1 MRPEGPRNI
10 AQAFGAKRKEHRQ
23 AGKAGR
29 RKTTILNLRNLCNL
43 RFLEISMPPG
53 TKDLL
58 LAIDVGTG
66 SVRAALVDL
75 QGEIVAFHAAEHD
88 QQVPQFGWSQQ
99 RPSDWW
105 NGVVLCIRSVLEK
118 VEAAPTRIAAVAC
131 CGQMHGTVLL
141 DESDIPVVDYAP
153 LWNDKRTR
161 GVLDQFL
168 EKHDQE
174 KLLPITGNP
183 AATAWPAF
191 KLLWFKQEHPE
202 VYERTASVLIV
213 KDFINFRLT
222 GNKAIDHPEASTTY
236 LYDVGAHAWSNRVID
251 LLELKQNLLPELKSP
266 SELVGSIS
274 KECSQQ
280 TGLLSGTPVAVGAG
294 DFPVTLLGSG
304 VSPVGVGSDS
314 TGTSTLLTL
323 QAEKPVLHPIISN
336 VAGVDRGWSAFTIL
350 DAGGDAMRWARRAF
364 HDNQVSYAEIVRLAE
379 SISPG
384 SDGVLFLPYLNG
396 ERLGPRT
403 NARAQFFGL
412 TYGHGT
418 GHLHRAVMEGVAF
431 ASRRN
436 LSIMEQSGNT
446 LSYMIASGGGA
457 KTRLWLEIKASIY
470 RTPIRTTKHT
480 ESSILGCAMI
490 AGTAV
495 GIYPSLADASERLIR
510 LDEEI
515 VPNPDWVPR
524 YEKLGELFDQIYQD
538 AEPYYRKLDEYVAH
552 FGAARSNID

>member
-1 MRPEGPRNI
+1 
-10 AQAFGAKRKEHRQ
+10 
-23 AGKAGR
+23 
-29 RKTTILNLRNLCNL
+29 
-43 RFLEISMPPG
+43 MPPG

-75 QGEIVAFHAAEHD
+75 QGEIIGFHAAEHD

-105 NGVVLCIRSVLEK
+105 NGVVLCIRSVLNK
-118 VEAAPTRIAAVAC
+118 AEAAAARIAAVAS

-141 DESDIPVVDYAP
+141 DREGNLVVDYAP

-161 GVLDQFL
+161 GVLDEFL
-168 EKHDQE
+168 RKHDQE
-174 KLLPITGNP
+174 KLLSITGNP

-191 KLLWFKQEHPE
+191 KLLWFKQEHPD
-202 VYERTASVLIV
+202 VYRRTASVLIV
-213 KDFINFRLT
+213 KDFINFKLT
-222 GNKAIDHPEASTTY
+222 GSKAIDHPEASTTY
-236 LYDVGAHAWSNRVID
+236 LYDVGTRSWSRSTIE
-251 LLELKQNLLPELKSP
+251 LLQLNPGLLPELKSP
-266 SELVGSIS
+266 IDIVGKIS
-274 KECSQQ
+274 KQCSEE
-280 TGLLSGTPVAVGAG
+280 TGLLAGTPVAVGAG

-323 QAEKPVLHPIISN
+323 QTERAVLHPIISN
-336 VAGVDRGWSAFTIL
+336 VAGVDQGWSAFTIL

-364 HDNQVSYAEIVRLAE
+364 HDNELSYDALVKLA
-379 SISPG
+379 SAVAPG
-384 SDGVLFLPYLNG
+384 SDGLLFLPYLNG

-431 ASRRN
+431 AARRN
-436 LSIMEQSGNT
+436 LSIMERSGNT

-457 KTRLWLEIKASIY
+457 KTRLWLQIKASIY
-470 RTPIRTTKHT
+470 RTPIRTTKHQ

-490 AGTAV
+490 AGAAV
-495 GIYPSLADASERLIR
+495 GIYPSLADAAKRLIQ

-515 VPNPDWVPR
+515 APNPDWVPR
-524 YEKLGELFDQIYQD
+524 YERLAQLFDQIYDD
-538 AEPYYRKLDEYVAH
+538 AEPYYRKLDEYGAA
-552 FGAARSNID
+552 FGAAAKEVG

>member
-1 MRPEGPRNI
+1 M
-10 AQAFGAKRKEHRQ
+10 
-23 AGKAGR
+23 
-29 RKTTILNLRNLCNL
+29 
-43 RFLEISMPPG
+43 SPG

-75 QGEIVAFHAAEHD
+75 QGRIVCFQAVEHD

-105 NGVVLCIRSVLEK
+105 NGVVSCIRTVLEK
-118 VEAAPTRIAAVAC
+118 VESAPTRIAAIAC

-141 DESDIPVVDYAP
+141 DKSGIPVVDYAP

-161 GVLDQFL
+161 GVLNDFL
-168 EKHDQE
+168 QRQDQE
-174 KLLPITGNP
+174 QLLPITGNP

-191 KLLWFKQEHPE
+191 KLLWFKQEHPD
-202 VYERTASVLIV
+202 VYQRAASMLIV
-213 KDFINFRLT
+213 KDFVNFKLT
-222 GNKAIDHPEASTTY
+222 GHKAIDHPEASTTY
-236 LYDVGAHAWSNRVID
+236 LYDVGTRSWSESTID
-251 LLELKQNLLPELKSP
+251 LLELNPALLPELRSP
-266 SELVGSIS
+266 VELVGTIS
-274 KECSQQ
+274 RECSEQ

-304 VSPVGVGSDS
+304 VSAVGVGSDS

-323 QAEKPVLHPIISN
+323 QTEKPVLHPIISN
-336 VAGVDRGWSAFTIL
+336 VAGVDQGWSAFTIL

-364 HDNQVSYAEIVRLAE
+364 HDNALGYDAIVDLAGAVP
-379 SISPG
+379 PG
-384 SDGVLFLPYLNG
+384 SDGLLFLPYLNG

-412 TYGHGT
+412 TYGHRA

-436 LSIMEQSGNT
+436 LSIMEKSGNAMK
-446 LSYMIASGGGA
+446 YMIASGGGA
-457 KTRLWLEIKASIY
+457 KTRLWLEIKTSIY

-480 ESSILGCAMI
+480 ESSMLGCAMI

-495 GIYPSLADASERLIR
+495 GIYPSLSEATKRLVE

-524 YEKLGELFDQIYQD
+524 YEKLGQLFDRIYED
-538 AEPYYRKLDEYVAH
+538 AGPYYQSLEEYAAA
-552 FGAARSNID
+552 FSTGNQAALEGA

>member
-1 MRPEGPRNI
+1 MSPE
-10 AQAFGAKRKEHRQ
+10 
-23 AGKAGR
+23 
-29 RKTTILNLRNLCNL
+29 
-43 RFLEISMPPG
+43 

-75 QGEIVAFHAAEHD
+75 QGQIVCFQAAEHD
-88 QQVPQFGWSQQ
+88 QEVPQFGWSQQ

-105 NGVVLCIRSVLEK
+105 NGVVFCIRTVLGK
-118 VEAAPTRIAAVAC
+118 VDSASTRIAAVAC

-141 DESDIPVVDYAP
+141 DRSGIPVVDYAP

-161 GVLDQFL
+161 GVLDEFL
-168 EKHDQE
+168 GQHDQE

-191 KLLWFKQEHPE
+191 KLLWFKKEHPDI
-202 VYERTASVLIV
+202 YERAASVLIV
-213 KDFINFRLT
+213 KDFINFKLT
-222 GNKAIDHPEASTTY
+222 GNQAIDHPEASTTY
-236 LYDVGAHAWSNRVID
+236 LYDVGARSWSNAVIE
-251 LLELKQNLLPELKSP
+251 LLELKRSLLPDLRSP
-266 SELVGSIS
+266 FDILGTIS
-274 KECSQQ
+274 KQCSEQ

-304 VSPVGVGSDS
+304 VSAVGIGSDS

-323 QAEKPVLHPIISN
+323 QTEKPVLHPIISN
-336 VAGVDRGWSAFTIL
+336 VAGVDQGWSAFTIL

-364 HDNQVSYAEIVRLAE
+364 HDNTLSYDALVKLAE
-379 SISPG
+379 GIAPG
-384 SDGVLFLPYLNG
+384 SDGLLFLPYLNG

-418 GHLHRAVMEGVAF
+418 AHLHRAVMEGVAF
-431 ASRRN
+431 AARRN
-436 LSIMEQSGNT
+436 LSIMEQSGNA

-470 RTPIRTTKHT
+470 RTPIRTTRHQ

-490 AGTAV
+490 AGTAA
-495 GIYPSLADASERLIR
+495 GIYPSLGEASKRLIQ

-515 VPNPDWVPR
+515 LPNPDWVPR
-524 YEKLGELFDQIYQD
+524 YEKLAALFDQIYND
-538 AEPYYRKLDEYVAH
+538 ASPYYQKLDEYTKAFGVATQSA
-552 FGAARSNID
+552 GV

>member
-1 MRPEGPRNI
+1 M
-10 AQAFGAKRKEHRQ
+10 
-23 AGKAGR
+23 
-29 RKTTILNLRNLCNL
+29 
-43 RFLEISMPPG
+43 PG

-66 SVRAALVDL
+66 SVRAALVDI
-75 QGEIVAFHAAEHD
+75 QGQIVCFHTAEHN

-118 VEAAPTRIAAVAC
+118 VAGAPTRIAAVAC

-141 DESDIPVVDYAP
+141 DESGVPVVDYAP

-168 EKHDQE
+168 RQHDQE

-191 KLLWFKQEHPE
+191 KLLWFKHDFPD
-202 VYERTASVLIV
+202 VYRRARSILIV
-213 KDFINFRLT
+213 KDFINFELT
-222 GNKAIDHPEASTTY
+222 GAKAIDHPEASTTY
-236 LYDVGAHAWSNRVID
+236 LYDVTTRSWSGSIIN
-251 LLELKQNLLPELKSP
+251 LLELNLDLLPELKAP
-266 SELVGSIS
+266 IDIVGTIS
-274 KECSQQ
+274 KSCSQR

-304 VSPVGVGSDS
+304 VSPIGVASDS

-323 QAEKPVLHPIISN
+323 QTEKPVLHPIISN
-336 VAGVDRGWSAFTIL
+336 VAGVDQGWSAFTIL

-364 HDNQVSYAEIVRLAE
+364 HDNELGYDELVKLAGE
-379 SISPG
+379 VPPG
-384 SDGVLFLPYLNG
+384 SDGLLFLPYLNG

-418 GHLHRAVMEGVAF
+418 GHLHRSVMEGVAF

-436 LSIMEQSGNT
+436 LNIMEQSGNT
-446 LSYMIASGGGA
+446 LDYMIASGGGA

-470 RTPIRTTKHT
+470 RTPIRTTRHQ
-480 ESSILGCAMI
+480 ESSVLGCAMI
-490 AGTAV
+490 AGTAA
-495 GIYPSLADASERLIR
+495 GIYPTLADASKRLIQ

-524 YEKLGELFDQIYQD
+524 YEKLAELFNQIYED
-538 AEPYYRKLDEYVAH
+538 AGPYYQTLDEYAAR
-552 FGAARSNID
+552 FGAAAANIG

>member
-1 MRPEGPRNI
+1 
-10 AQAFGAKRKEHRQ
+10 
-23 AGKAGR
+23 
-29 RKTTILNLRNLCNL
+29 
-43 RFLEISMPPG
+43 MPSV
-53 TKDLL
+53 TKDLF

-75 QGEIVAFHAAEHD
+75 RGEIVAFHAAEHD

-105 NGVVLCIRSVLEK
+105 KGVVLCIRAVLEK
-118 VEAAPTRIAAVAC
+118 IENAAARIVAVAC

-141 DESDIPVVDYAP
+141 DKAGVPVVDYAP

-168 EKHDQE
+168 EKQDEQ
-174 KLLPITGNP
+174 KLLPIAGNP

-191 KLLWFKQEHPE
+191 KLLWFKREHSD
-202 VYERTASVLIV
+202 VYRQTASVLIV

-222 GNKAIDHPEASTTY
+222 GNQAIDHPEASTTY
-236 LYDVGAHAWSNRVID
+236 LYDIEKRAWSQTLAQVLGLDEHILPEIKRPID
-251 LLELKQNLLPELKSP
+251 L
-266 SELVGSIS
+266 VGTIS
-274 KECSQQ
+274 AESAQQ
-280 TGLLSGTPVAVGAG
+280 TGLLAGTPVAVGAG

-304 VSPVGVGSDS
+304 VSAVGVGSDS

-323 QAEKPVLHPIISN
+323 QTERAVLHPIISN
-336 VAGVDRGWSAFTIL
+336 VLGIDQGWSAFTIL
-350 DAGGDAMRWARRAF
+350 DAGGDAVRWARRAF
-364 HDNQVSYAEIVRLAE
+364 HDNQVSYDDLVKVAA
-379 SISPG
+379 SAPPG
-384 SDGVLFLPYLNG
+384 SDGLIFLPYLNG
-396 ERLGPRT
+396 ERLGSRR

-412 TYGHGT
+412 TYAHGS

-436 LSIMEQSGNT
+436 LSIMERSGNPMQY
-446 LSYMIASGGGA
+446 LVASGGGA

-470 RTPIRTTKHT
+470 RTPIRTTKHA

-490 AGTAV
+490 AGVAAGVYST
-495 GIYPSLADASERLIR
+495 LADATKKLVR

-515 VPNPDWVPR
+515 LPNPDWVPR
-524 YEKLGELFDQIYQD
+524 YQKLAELFDQIYDD
-538 AEPYYRKLDEYVAH
+538 AAPYYQLLDEYTAQ
-552 FGAARSNID
+552 FAGLETPT

>member
-1 MRPEGPRNI
+1 
-10 AQAFGAKRKEHRQ
+10 
-23 AGKAGR
+23 
-29 RKTTILNLRNLCNL
+29 
-43 RFLEISMPPG
+43 MPPG

-66 SVRAALVDL
+66 SVRAALVDFEG
-75 QGEIVAFHAAEHD
+75 QIAGFHAAEHD

-105 NGVVLCIRSVLEK
+105 NGVILCVRSVLEK
-118 VEAAPTRIAAVAC
+118 VEAASTRIAAVAC

-141 DESDIPVVDYAP
+141 DESGAPVVDYAP

-161 GVLDQFL
+161 GVLDEFL
-168 EKHDQE
+168 QRHDQE
-174 KLLPITGNP
+174 KFLPITGNP

-191 KLLWFKQEHPE
+191 KLLWFKHDLPA
-202 VYERTASVLIV
+202 VYRRASSVLIV
-213 KDFINFRLT
+213 KDFINFKFT

-236 LYDVGAHAWSNRVID
+236 LYDVGTSSWSNSIID
-251 LLELKQNLLPELKSP
+251 LLGLNPNLLPELKSP
-266 SELVGSIS
+266 IDIVGAIS
-274 KECSQQ
+274 KQCSEQ

-323 QAEKPVLHPIISN
+323 QTEKPVLHPIISN
-336 VAGVDRGWSAFTIL
+336 VAGIDQGWSAFTIL

-364 HDNQVSYAEIVRLAE
+364 HDNELSYDELVKLAGAVA
-379 SISPG
+379 PG
-384 SDGVLFLPYLNG
+384 SDGLLFLPYLNG

-412 TYGHGT
+412 TYGHQT

-436 LSIMEQSGNT
+436 LSIMEESGNP
-446 LSYMIASGGGA
+446 LNYMIASGGGA

-470 RTPIRTTKHT
+470 RTPIRTTKHS

-490 AGTAV
+490 AGTAT
-495 GIYPSLADASERLIR
+495 GIYPSLAAASKRLIQ

-524 YEKLGELFDQIYQD
+524 YEKLAALFDEIYRN
-538 AEPYYRKLDEYVAH
+538 AGPYYEKLDKYAAE
-552 FGAARSNID
+552 FGAAASNIG

>member
-1 MRPEGPRNI
+1 
-10 AQAFGAKRKEHRQ
+10 
-23 AGKAGR
+23 
-29 RKTTILNLRNLCNL
+29 
-43 RFLEISMPPG
+43 MPPA

-75 QGEIVAFHAAEHD
+75 QGEIVGFHGAEHD

-105 NGVVLCIRSVLEK
+105 NGVVLCIQSVLNK
-118 VEAAPTRIAAVAC
+118 VEAAPTRIASVAC

-141 DESDIPVVDYAP
+141 DESGSPVVDYAP

-161 GVLDQFL
+161 GVLDGFL
-168 EKHDQE
+168 QKHDQE

-191 KLLWFKQEHPE
+191 KLLWFKQELPE
-202 VYERTASVLIV
+202 VYRRATSVLIV
-213 KDFINFRLT
+213 KDFINFKLT
-222 GNKAIDHPEASTTY
+222 GSKAIDHPEASTTY
-236 LYDVGAHAWSNRVID
+236 LYDVGRRSWSSTTID
-251 LLELKQNLLPELKSP
+251 LLQLNPSLLPELKSP
-266 SELVGSIS
+266 IEIVGTIS
-274 KECSQQ
+274 KECSEQ
-280 TGLLSGTPVAVGAG
+280 TGLLSATPVAVGAG

-323 QAEKPVLHPIISN
+323 QTEQPVLHPIISN
-336 VAGVDRGWSAFTIL
+336 VAGVDQGWSAFTIL

-364 HDNQVSYAEIVRLAE
+364 HDNELSYEAFVKLAAAAA
-379 SISPG
+379 PG
-384 SDGVLFLPYLNG
+384 SEGLLFLPYLNG

-431 ASRRN
+431 ASCRN
-436 LSIMEQSGNT
+436 LAIMEQSGNR
-446 LSYMIASGGGA
+446 LNYMIASGGGA

-470 RTPIRTTKHT
+470 RTPIRTTKHA

-495 GIYPSLADASERLIR
+495 GIYPSLSDASKRLIQ

-524 YEKLGELFDQIYQD
+524 YAKLAELFDQIYD
-538 AEPYYRKLDEYVAH
+538 EAGPYYRKLDEYAAD
-552 FGAARSNID
+552 FGAAASDVG

>member
-1 MRPEGPRNI
+1 
-10 AQAFGAKRKEHRQ
+10 
-23 AGKAGR
+23 
-29 RKTTILNLRNLCNL
+29 
-43 RFLEISMPPG
+43 MPPA

-75 QGEIVAFHAAEHD
+75 SGQIVAFHAAEHD

-105 NGVVLCIRSVLEK
+105 NGVVLCIREVLARTAG
-118 VEAAPTRIAAVAC
+118 AAQRVAAIAC

-141 DESDIPVVDYAP
+141 DESGIPVVDYAP

-161 GVLDQFL
+161 GVLNEFL
-168 EKHDQE
+168 QRHDQE

-183 AATAWPAF
+183 ATTAWPAF
-191 KLLWFKQEHPE
+191 KLLWFKQEYPE
-202 VYERTASVLIV
+202 VYRRTAFVLIV
-213 KDFINFRLT
+213 KDFVNFKLT
-222 GNKAIDHPEASTTY
+222 GQKAIDHPEASTTY
-236 LYDVGAHAWSNRVID
+236 LYDVGTRSWSESMVD
-251 LLELKQNLLPELKSP
+251 LLELNPRLLPELKAP
-266 SELVGSIS
+266 IDLVGTIS
-274 KECSQQ
+274 QECSEQ

-304 VSPVGVGSDS
+304 VSAVGIGSDS

-323 QAEKPVLHPIISN
+323 QTEKPVLHPIISN
-336 VAGVDRGWSAFTIL
+336 VAGIDQGWSAFTIL

-364 HDNQVSYAEIVRLAE
+364 HDNALSYDALVQLAGAAP
-379 SISPG
+379 PG
-384 SDGVLFLPYLNG
+384 SDGLLFLPYLNG

-412 TYGHGT
+412 TYGHRT

-436 LSIMEQSGNT
+436 LSIMEKSGNAMK
-446 LSYMIASGGGA
+446 YMIASGGGA
-457 KTRLWLEIKASIY
+457 KTRLWLEIKTSIY
-470 RTPIRTTKHT
+470 QTPIRTTKHT
-480 ESSILGCAMI
+480 ESSMLGCVMI
-490 AGTAV
+490 AGTAA
-495 GIYPSLADASERLIR
+495 GIYPSLSQATKQLIQ

-524 YEKLGELFDQIYQD
+524 YEKLGRLFDQIYED
-538 AEPYYRKLDEYVAH
+538 AAPYYQSLEEYSAT
-552 FGAARSNID
+552 FSAGNAAADDQ

>member
-1 MRPEGPRNI
+1 
-10 AQAFGAKRKEHRQ
+10 
-23 AGKAGR
+23 
-29 RKTTILNLRNLCNL
+29 
-43 RFLEISMPPG
+43 MPPA

-66 SVRAALVDL
+66 SVRAALVNL
-75 QGEIVAFHAAEHD
+75 QGEIVGFHAAEHD
-88 QQVPQFGWSQQ
+88 QQVPHFGWSQQ

-105 NGVVLCIRSVLEK
+105 NGVVLCIRSVLQK
-118 VEAAPTRIAAVAC
+118 TEAAPQRIAAVAC

-141 DESDIPVVDYAP
+141 DQSGVPVVDYAP

-161 GVLDQFL
+161 AVLDQFL
-168 EKHDQE
+168 QKHDQE
-174 KLLPITGNP
+174 KLLPVTGNP

-202 VYERTASVLIV
+202 VYRHTAAVLIV
-213 KDFINFRLT
+213 KDFINFKLT
-222 GNKAIDHPEASTTY
+222 GKQAIDHPEASTTY
-236 LYDVGAHAWSNRVID
+236 LYDVEKRSWSGPVID
-251 LLELKQNLLPELKSP
+251 LLELNRGLLPEIRTP
-266 SELVGSIS
+266 SERVGSIS
-274 KECSQQ
+274 QECSGQ

-323 QAEKPVLHPIISN
+323 QTEKPVLHPIISN

-364 HDNQVSYAEIVRLAE
+364 HDNELSYDALVKLAGAVA
-379 SISPG
+379 PG
-384 SDGVLFLPYLNG
+384 SDGLLFLPYLNG

-436 LSIMEQSGNT
+436 LSIMEQSGNP
-446 LSYMIASGGGA
+446 LNYMIASGGGA

-470 RTPIRTTKHT
+470 RTPIRTTKHQ

-495 GIYPSLADASERLIR
+495 GIYPSLAEASKQLIQ

-524 YEKLGELFDQIYQD
+524 YEELGELFNEIYED
-538 AEPYYRKLDEYVAH
+538 AGPYYRKLDEY
-552 FGAARSNID
+552 ARRYANSQ

>member
-1 MRPEGPRNI
+1 MLR
-10 AQAFGAKRKEHRQ
+10 
-23 AGKAGR
+23 GK
-29 RKTTILNLRNLCNL
+29 
-43 RFLEISMPPG
+43 
-53 TKDLL
+53 KDLL

-66 SVRAALVDL
+66 SVRAALVNL
-75 QGEIVAFHAAEHD
+75 EGEIAGFHAAEHD

-105 NGVVLCIRSVLEK
+105 NGVVLCIRSVLQK
-118 VEAAPTRIAAVAC
+118 AEAAPKRIAAVAC

-141 DESDIPVVDYAP
+141 DQSGVPVVDYAP

-161 GVLDQFL
+161 AVLDQFL
-168 EKHDQE
+168 QKHDQE
-174 KLLPITGNP
+174 KLLPLTGNP

-191 KLLWFKQEHPE
+191 KLLWFKQAHPD
-202 VYERTASVLIV
+202 VYRRTATVLIV
-213 KDFINFRLT
+213 KDFINFKLT
-222 GNKAIDHPEASTTY
+222 GKQAIDHPEASTTY
-236 LYDVGAHAWSNRVID
+236 LYDVEKRSWSSSVID
-251 LLELKQNLLPELKSP
+251 LLELNGSLLPELKAP
-266 SELVGSIS
+266 SERVGSIS
-274 KECSQQ
+274 QECSEQ

-323 QAEKPVLHPIISN
+323 QTEKPVLHPIISN
-336 VAGVDRGWSAFTIL
+336 VAGVDQGWSAFTIL

-364 HDNQVSYAEIVRLAE
+364 HDNELSYDALVKLA
-379 SISPG
+379 SAVAAG
-384 SDGVLFLPYLNG
+384 SDGLLFLPYLNG

-436 LSIMEQSGNT
+436 LSIMEQSGNP
-446 LSYMIASGGGA
+446 LKYLIASGGGA

-470 RTPIRTTKHT
+470 RTPIRTTKHQ

-495 GIYPSLADASERLIR
+495 GIYPSLAEASKRLIQ
-510 LDEEI
+510 LDQEI

-524 YEKLGELFDQIYQD
+524 YEKLAELFNEIYED
-538 AEPYYRKLDEYVAH
+538 AGPYYQKLDEYAGR
-552 FGAARSNID
+552 FAQSQ